1 MGKTEA
7 VVNLPKLYRGRLLRK
22 PEKVRYFRA
31 SRVLADSS
39 QEVLLNLDGEQP
51 GRLPATIQLLP
62 SVLNVVTG

>member
-1 MGKTEA
+1 
-7 VVNLPKLYRGRLLRK
+7 
-22 PEKVRYFRA
+22 
-31 SRVLADSS
+31 VLADSS